1 MCAVDFHSL
10 NGIAIVIIQ
19 PLFFD
24 ILVFIDLS
32 FIGLSR
38 CWSPAFQ
45 IAIHFHRF
53 CSHLLDICTWKT
65 IHSSNTDHDYLVL
78 LQRDPQSVIR
88 LVPCAIGTHVWAGTT
103 SEMVRSWNMSQ
114 GSNLFHRLSVL
125 DKVRISWSA
134 ASHWQVMQME
144 KRMWFTITVYILKS
158 QTTVELARRY
168 HNSLSSFFVRNAL
181 H

>member
-1 MCAVDFHSL
+1 MFAVACYSL
-10 NGIAIVIIQ
+10 RGIAIIIIQ
-19 PLFFD
+19 PRFFD
-24 ILVFIDLS
+24 ILVVIDLS

-45 IAIHFHRF
+45 IAIHFHGF
-53 CSHLLDICTWKT
+53 CSHLLDIRTWKA
-65 IHSSNTDHDYLVL
+65 IRSSNTDHDYLVL
-78 LQRDPQSVIR
+78 LHRDNQSVIR

-134 ASHWQVMQME
+134 ASHSRLIREREGKGEYSHHVWLNNQINLATFSGERVGHNWS
-144 KRMWFTITVYILKS
+144 MWS
-158 QTTVELARRY
+158 
-168 HNSLSSFFVRNAL
+168 
-181 H
+181 